1 MIWLSIWSQRP
12 AIRMSQR
19 LLICPGSTV
28 ASGHCVAKIKWIPAA
43 GPLDE
48 YSGYT
53 RRTYDDD
60 AVKYYYKPRYT
71 AAVTW
76 TNAEGVTFTIRGAF
90 EKDVLLKMA
99 ESVSAD

>member
-53 RRTYDDD
+53 RRTYGDD

-71 AAVTW
+71 AAV
-76 TNAEGVTFTIRGAF
+76 IRGAF

>member
-1 MIWLSIWSQRP
+1 M
-12 AIRMSQR
+12 
-19 LLICPGSTV
+19 
-28 ASGHCVAKIKWIPAA
+28 ASGRCVAKIKWIPAA

-53 RRTYDDD
+53 RRTYGDDV
-60 AVKYYYKPRYT
+60 VKYYYKPRYT

-76 TNAEGVTFTIRGAF
+76 ADPEGVTFTIRGAF

>member
-1 MIWLSIWSQRP
+1 MSGGFNSDIFIF
-12 AIRMSQR
+12 AIRKYLCTTKNDQVY
-19 LLICPGSTV
+19 I
-28 ASGHCVAKIKWIPAA
+28 
-43 GPLDE
+43 
-48 YSGYT
+48 
-53 RRTYDDD
+53 
-60 AVKYYYKPRYT
+60 KYYYKPRYT